1 VTYLRALAPAKLNLC
16 LFIGGLRGD
25 GLHRVVTLTESLS
38 LADELE
44 LAPAPDRAPDDHVR
58 CPGVKGPNLVEQAL
72 SRLRLHGWDAPP
84 IEIEVR
90 KRIPIAAGLG
100 GGSADAA
107 AALRMAV
114 ELAPGRPEEIAAVA
128 SSLGADVP
136 SQLAPGLVLCTGA
149 GELTEPFEP
158 LGEHALLVV
167 PQQVGLATAEVYAEA
182 DRLGLPRSDQE
193 LDERYRQL
201 VCLLRPGARLPAE
214 LLVNDLEPAALSLC
228 PAIATAL
235 EALRAA
241 GADDALVCGSGPTT
255 AGVFWGA
262 DGGLRAEEASC
273 ALAAA
278 FPSRLTATPVGA
290 EFGMPRFPR

>member
-1 VTYLRALAPAKLNLC
+1 
-16 LFIGGLRGD
+16 
-25 GLHRVVTLTESLS
+25 
-38 LADELE
+38 
-44 LAPAPDRAPDDHVR
+44 
-58 CPGVKGPNLVEQAL
+58 VKGPNLVEQAL

-158 LGEHALLVV
+158 LADHAVLVV
-167 PQQVGLATAEVYAEA
+167 PQQPGLGTGEVYAEA
-182 DRLGLPRSDQE
+182 DRLGLPRSDHE
-193 LDERYRQL
+193 LEERYRQL
-201 VCLLRPGARLPAE
+201 VSLLRPEARLPDE
-214 LLVNDLEPAALSLC
+214 LLVNDLEPAAVSLC
-228 PAIATAL
+228 PAIATTL
-235 EALRAA
+235 EAVRGA
-241 GADDALVCGSGPTT
+241 GADDALVCGSGPTV
-255 AGVFWGA
+255 AGLFWGP
-262 DGGLRAEEASC
+262 DGSRRAEEA
-273 ALAAA
+273 AIAQAGG
-278 FPSRLTATPVGA
+278 FPSRFTARPVGA
-290 EFGMPRFPR
+290 EFGMPRFAR